1 MHVGCLVIEFHIPA
15 AASLKEKR
23 RIVKS
28 NIHRAKQRFNAS
40 IVELSDYQ
48 ELWRRAALAAAV
60 CGDDTVQIEGQL
72 RALLNFLESDP
83 RWEAIQ
89 VDFSWR

>member
-1 MHVGCLVIEFHIPA
+1 M
-15 AASLKEKR
+15 
-23 RIVKS
+23 KS
-28 NIHRAKQRFNAS
+28 NIQRAQQRFNAS

-48 ELWRRAALAAAV
+48 ELWRRAAVAAAV

-72 RALLNFLESDP
+72 RALLSFFESDP
-83 RWEAIQ
+83 RWEAIH